1 MCAFAEFI
9 TMESKRET
17 SMKPSKTDILICNK
31 RELNSK
37 VAYWENQKR
46 KAEKQLQKLQA
57 EIKELE
63 KEIAKEKLA

>member
-1 MCAFAEFI
+1 
-9 TMESKRET
+9 
-17 SMKPSKTDILICNK
+17 MKPSRTDILICSK

-46 KAEKQLQKLQA
+46 KAQKQLQKLQA

-63 KEIAKEKLA
+63 KEIAKEETA

>member
-1 MCAFAEFI
+1 
-9 TMESKRET
+9 
-17 SMKPSKTDILICNK
+17 MKPSKTDILICNK

-37 VAYWENQKR
+37 VSYWENQKR
-46 KAEKQLQKLQA
+46 KA

>member
-1 MCAFAEFI
+1 LDRNTNNTYKER
-9 TMESKRET
+9 KL

-37 VAYWENQKR
+37 VSYWENQKR

-63 KEIAKEKLA
+63 KEIAKEN